1 MISITCDKEAGNLDL
16 KVYGDDFTDTVEF
29 LKGYGC
35 KFNPTKKVWTRPISL
50 LKLFKADL
58 AVRHID
64 FDISDYDERQAEE
77 YLKSLVELKTSEYRR
92 KVDFTHMNYPPL
104 EGKHPNELYQKQD
117 ISRAINQNRFLFN
130 WEMGLGKSY
139 ALAALIDNLRNFGLI
154 NKCLIFSTGVGVFNL
169 KDELCKFCKNL
180 QPDDILVLNSLTESK
195 YEDRDLFNE
204 EKYPQSILIMTYD
217 SFKGVNNYYYDKLN
231 GTKKNPK
238 PSLKTKYRKSFIPIT
253 QWLDGKP
260 GAIFLD
266 ECHSLSIPSSRRS
279 EIFKM
284 NLDPF
289 DYRYLFTGTLAD
301 KYEKLYMPLMILDK
315 SLVNGLGYTEWLG
328 QYNDLGNRFSAYA
341 INDDK
346 WDLVKLGNLNRELLQ
361 KYASKRLMD
370 ECLDLPPDYDIP
382 TIRLD
387 MMPLQRKIYE
397 GFVQEQLRII
407 KERSAEQ
414 NTSEKDNILNMF
426 QVFQLAVDNPEC
438 IKASASWDKLPEHLQ
453 ADIKKY
459 NNLKDSAKMIATSE
473 IIKERT
479 DENGERGIIWYF
491 HPATKDSLVK
501 LFEKYKPIV
510 IEAGLT
516 PEERSK
522 RIKEF
527 KENPEHKLIIGS
539 INIMNTS
546 ITLIECKYQ
555 VYTECTYNYTVYSQS
570 RGRIHRPNQDSITRT
585 YSLCYNNSID
595 GLQKQN
601 LEQKG
606 AVINSL
612 LNKNYI
618 DQGMWKKIFNAN
630 LNDTY

>member
-1 MISITCDKEAGNLDL
+1 
-16 KVYGDDFTDTVEF
+16 
-29 LKGYGC
+29 
-35 KFNPTKKVWTRPISL
+35 
-50 LKLFKADL
+50 
-58 AVRHID
+58 
-64 FDISDYDERQAEE
+64 
-77 YLKSLVELKTSEYRR
+77 
-92 KVDFTHMNYPPL
+92 
-104 EGKHPNELYQKQD
+104 
-117 ISRAINQNRFLFN
+117 
-130 WEMGLGKSY
+130 
-139 ALAALIDNLRNFGLI
+139 
-154 NKCLIFSTGVGVFNL
+154 
-169 KDELCKFCKNL
+169 
-180 QPDDILVLNSLTESK
+180 
-195 YEDRDLFNE
+195 
-204 EKYPQSILIMTYD
+204 
-217 SFKGVNNYYYDKLN
+217 
-231 GTKKNPK
+231 
-238 PSLKTKYRKSFIPIT
+238 
-253 QWLDGKP
+253 
-260 GAIFLD
+260 
-266 ECHSLSIPSSRRS
+266 
-279 EIFKM
+279 
-284 NLDPF
+284 
-289 DYRYLFTGTLAD
+289 
-301 KYEKLYMPLMILDK
+301 
-315 SLVNGLGYTEWLG
+315 
-328 QYNDLGNRFSAYA
+328 
-341 INDDK
+341 
-346 WDLVKLGNLNRELLQ
+346 
-361 KYASKRLMD
+361 
-370 ECLDLPPDYDIP
+370 
-382 TIRLD
+382 
-387 MMPLQRKIYE
+387 
-397 GFVQEQLRII
+397 
-407 KERSAEQ
+407 
-414 NTSEKDNILNMF
+414 MF